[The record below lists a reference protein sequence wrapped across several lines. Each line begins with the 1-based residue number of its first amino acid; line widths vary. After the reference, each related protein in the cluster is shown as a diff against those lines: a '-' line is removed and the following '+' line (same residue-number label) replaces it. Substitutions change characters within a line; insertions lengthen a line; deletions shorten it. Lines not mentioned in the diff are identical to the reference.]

1 VSVTANRLVTL
12 AIAGGACA
20 ACALFFRMTRMG
32 LAVRALIQQ
41 RDAAALVGIDAH
53 RINLGVFA
61 LGFALAGLAGTLVSM
76 GEQISPFVGFPY
88 TISAFVIIILGGL
101 GNIFGGLVGALIL
114 AAVEVYGVALT
125 SASFRSILVYGVFI
139 VILLVRPEGLLG
151 RAIAAR

>member
-1 VSVTANRLVTL
+1 VTL
-12 AIAGGACA
+12 AIAGSACA
-20 ACALFFRMTRMG
+20 ACALFFRMTRTG
-32 LAVRALIQQ
+32 LAIRALIQQ

-53 RINLGVFA
+53 RTNLGIFA

-76 GEQISPFVGFPY
+76 GEQISPFIGFPY

-101 GNIFGGLVGALIL
+101 GNVFGGLVGALIL
-114 AAVEVYGVALT
+114 ASVEVYGVALT